1 MANNKTASVYL
12 SLVDD
17 TSKAF
22 KSIQSSIT
30 STMSS
35 LKTLGGAF
43 LALQGVQYVFENI
56 GASLEFADSLN
67 DISER
72 LGITVEKLS
81 ELDYIAGQSGT
92 SFETLQKGYIKLSES
107 IVKAN
112 EGSEEQIEIFNK
124 LGISYKNAD
133 GSLRST
139 QSVLED
145 LAGTFEN
152 SKNDTNKMKIALD
165 LLGKSGIELV
175 PLLNNGKEGLENLR
189 KEAEELGLIISSK
202 TTAQIGVLGDTFDK
216 VSKVSRNSMINLGA
230 TIAPALNVI
239 LNGFLEFKKE
249 TSKGLFDDNSIEETQ
264 AKIATFALNVLDA
277 FDSVSKYIIGP
288 LKIAFGIVAETVDF
302 VFTESGKIVNDFAKV
317 FADNNIEIGNIIG
330 VLTTI
335 LKSLFLVFKGV
346 FKSIIDLG
354 TTFAS
359 TIIGIFGTVGKAIG
373 GIAASV
379 AAGASGNFEEAKN
392 IIKDVGKTV
401 FNDTVNGADKISK
414 TFYDTFKNVGR
425 GIGEG
430 SGEISQINER
440 MQEARKAIESSSTK
454 IGDGVRKGFNFD
466 KNVSDYQNM
475 LNNINKINKDAKDKQ
490 SQTGLENN
498 LDGTSSKKA
507 KEDADKYLNEFLALS
522 NKKIEAQIKENKY
535 LSDLNTA
542 LYSSNFKTIE
552 DYYLEKE
559 NLQKSEN
566 KFLIDAYNEQINLI
580 SNKLNSDKNNLKLQE
595 QLITAQTKL
604 KDAERNYTLES
615 IKGTNERVKAL
626 EENKNKIL
634 QIQDEINKLLGV
646 NGEEV
651 NIDIKIRAL
660 REEFKTDLK
669 TLDKINNLESI
680 LLVQNEFNK
689 KLKENDELNRS
700 IAITEKAIEIDR
712 QNNITSIIKSYDNLF
727 NVRTNQINELKKTL
741 QELNNL
747 PLDKLST
754 EQKFKIK
761 EIENSIKEL
770 SSTVDV
776 LAKQIDDVALNS
788 FSTAFDD
795 FISGAKS
802 GEDAF
807 KSFIGSVVKEI
818 SSISSKD
825 LSQQIYKAILGDGE
839 NGSIGSYFSG
849 KMRGGGLFGG
859 SDFGS
864 LFSGF
869 KNFGSN
875 LFSGISSLIGFD
887 TGGILQAGQ
896 PVLTGEFGKEV
907 FIPRT
912 SGTLLSANKTDD
924 FLNNSSKNITINN
937 IQNIT
942 TPDSNSFN
950 NSKGQLFA
958 QKNQELAKYRRLL

>member
-202 TTAQIGVLGDTFDK
+202 TTAQIGALGDTFDK

-239 LNGFLEFKKE
+239 LSGFLEFKKE
-249 TSKGLFDDNSIEETQ
+249 TSKGLFDNNSIEETQ

-288 LKIAFGIVAETVDF
+288 LKIAFGIVSETVDF
-302 VFTESGKIVNDFAKV
+302 VFTESGKIVNDFAKI

-354 TTFAS
+354 TTFTS

-414 TFYDTFKNVGR
+414 TFYDTFQNVGK

-430 SGEISQINER
+430 IGEISQINER
-440 MQEARKAIESSSTK
+440 MEEARKAIESSSTK
-454 IGDGVRKGFNFD
+454 IGEGVRKGFNFD

-475 LNNINKINKDAKDKQ
+475 LNNINKINKEAKDKQ
-490 SQTGLENN
+490 SQTSLENN

-566 KFLIDAYNEQINLI
+566 KFLIEAYNEQITLI

-634 QIQDEINKLLGV
+634 QIQDEINKLLGI
-646 NGEEV
+646 NGEEI

-660 REEFKTDLK
+660 REEFKNNPES
-669 TLDKINNLESI
+669 LDKVNKLEEI
-680 LLVQNEFNK
+680 LLAQNKYNK
-689 KLKENDELNRS
+689 ILKENDNLNKQ
-700 IAITEKAIEIDR
+700 IAIDEKTIEIDR

-727 NVRTNQINELKKTL
+727 NIRKKQVEDLNKNLTDLKKIPT
-741 QELNNL
+741 NL
-747 PLDKLST
+747 LSD

-761 EIENSIKEL
+761 ETELAIKEL